1 MGLYTSLLGKRVDV
15 RYRAGDI
22 HLSAIATLV
31 ADTGDRISLE
41 DRVSQGGKEKTIRT
55 EIPYEYLLRISEV
68 KAQPLSTPRGT
79 Q

>member
-1 MGLYTSLLGKRVDV
+1 MGQYSHFLGKRVEV
-15 RYRAGDI
+15 FYRVSDI

-68 KAQPLSTPRGT
+68 KAQPPSTPRGT